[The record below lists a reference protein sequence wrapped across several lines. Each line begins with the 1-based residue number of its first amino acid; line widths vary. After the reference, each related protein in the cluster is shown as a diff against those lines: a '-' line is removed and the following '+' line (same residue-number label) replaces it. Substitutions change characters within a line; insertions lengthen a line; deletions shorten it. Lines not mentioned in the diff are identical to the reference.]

1 MNPLSSPSWP
11 KSWQRCGRLNLKKSL
26 QPRPLTRPGFLVGS
40 CKVIST
46 LGTAE
51 ILAPIQGDLQAV
63 EAKLRESVLAD
74 QHPALTSSLDH
85 LLASGG
91 KRVRPAVTLLS
102 ARLFGAP
109 RGR

>member
-1 MNPLSSPSWP
+1 M
-11 KSWQRCGRLNLKKSL
+11 
-26 QPRPLTRPGFLVGS
+26 
-40 CKVIST
+40 IST

-74 QHPALTSSLDH
+74 QHPALTGSLDH

-102 ARLFGAP
+102 AHLFGAP
-109 RGR
+109 RGLSVALAAALEMLHTATLVHDDLID